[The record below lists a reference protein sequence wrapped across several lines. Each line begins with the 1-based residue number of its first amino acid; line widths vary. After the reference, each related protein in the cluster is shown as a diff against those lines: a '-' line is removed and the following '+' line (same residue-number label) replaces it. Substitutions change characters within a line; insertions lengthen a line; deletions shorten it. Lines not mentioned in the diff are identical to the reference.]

1 MNTRNTTNLEPPFL
15 NTRALK
21 RHGRNGRIKAGTG
34 NLTLPPTPAKFL
46 SYELSR
52 RPPLPPLERFF
63 CFSDHSPDQKKHS
76 PDIPPHGEATGRTKS
91 EPNRGRKRATL
102 GQGRGEIS
110 RKPRKRHHHTA
121 GEGATPTAHHKE
133 TPKEKEKEKQQQK
146 IISKIIF
153 QTKIF
158 LWYN

>member
-1 MNTRNTTNLEPPFL
+1 MVE
-15 NTRALK
+15 LK
-21 RHGRNGRIKAGTG
+21 QGTG
-34 NLTLPPTPAKFL
+34 NQRSPPTPAKFL

-52 RPPLPPLERFF
+52 RPPPTSFGRFF

-76 PDIPPHGEATGRTKS
+76 PDTPPHGEATGRTKS

-102 GQGRGEIS
+102 GQGRGEIK

-121 GEGATPTAHHKE
+121 GEGATPTAQ
-133 TPKEKEKEKQQQK
+133 PKQNQQEKEKEKQQQK
-146 IISKIIF
+146 NNFKIIF

>member
-1 MNTRNTTNLEPPFL
+1 MIE
-15 NTRALK
+15 LK
-21 RHGRNGRIKAGTG
+21 QGTG
-34 NLTLPPTPAKFL
+34 NQRSPPTPAKFL

-76 PDIPPHGEATGRTKS
+76 PDTPPNGEATGRTKS

-102 GQGRGEIS
+102 GQGRGKSSEN
-110 RKPRKRHHHTA
+110 P
-121 GEGATPTAHHKE
+121 
-133 TPKEKEKEKQQQK
+133 EKDTTTRRGRGQPQQPNKKKQQKKKRKKNNNKK